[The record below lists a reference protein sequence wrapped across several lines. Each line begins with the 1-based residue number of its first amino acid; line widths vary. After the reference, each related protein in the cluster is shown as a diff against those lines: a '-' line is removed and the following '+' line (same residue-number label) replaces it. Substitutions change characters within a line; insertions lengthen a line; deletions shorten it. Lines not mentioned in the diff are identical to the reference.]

1 MILRA
6 KEVYF
11 FSVPDH
17 GVSKNTPSDSQGN
30 QSRSSLKPCWSLCPG
45 KAAREVEAAL
55 RRQRRL
61 IRTQML
67 KHLTVGSKV
76 VRGMD
81 WKFKDPEGLGEVLV
95 AGDIQNG
102 KQRNT
107 LCSKKV
113 YILYNQKCS
122 TE

>member
-1 MILRA
+1 
-6 KEVYF
+6 
-11 FSVPDH
+11 
-17 GVSKNTPSDSQGN
+17 
-30 QSRSSLKPCWSLCPG
+30 
-45 KAAREVEAAL
+45 
-55 RRQRRL
+55 
-61 IRTQML
+61 ML